1 MVSTLRGGSQ
11 LLRGRKGAR
20 SAQTRFRTRE
30 AKGSS
35 AVVSCNP
42 LYRHRV
48 RWGPARQ
55 RCRLKLYVLPPV
67 AGGPQSWSVC
77 LLSPSLSIQC
87 SSIATPHDHVC
98 N

>member
-35 AVVSCNP
+35 AVISSNP
-42 LYRHRV
+42 RYRHRV

-55 RCRLKLYVLPPV
+55 RCRLKLYVLRPR
-67 AGGPQSWSVC
+67 AAELVC
-77 LLSPSLSIQC
+77 LPPKPLFLSIQC
-87 SSIATPHDHVC
+87 SSIATPHYHVR

>member
-20 SAQTRFRTRE
+20 SAQTCFRTRE

-35 AVVSCNP
+35 AVVSSNP

-48 RWGPARQ
+48 RWGPA
-55 RCRLKLYVLPPV
+55 
-67 AGGPQSWSVC
+67 
-77 LLSPSLSIQC
+77 
-87 SSIATPHDHVC
+87 
-98 N
+98 